1 MKKLIF
7 LQSLVRGRQVRKKYG
22 IFKTKETNAS
32 IFNFKDTYSDNR
44 SINIG
49 TDIINDAGL
58 SNGANSNTYKKKSI
72 NFNSPFNKLTNDS
85 NYKNNIILQD
95 IVRKK

>member
-72 NFNSPFNKLTNDS
+72 TFNSPFNKLTNDS